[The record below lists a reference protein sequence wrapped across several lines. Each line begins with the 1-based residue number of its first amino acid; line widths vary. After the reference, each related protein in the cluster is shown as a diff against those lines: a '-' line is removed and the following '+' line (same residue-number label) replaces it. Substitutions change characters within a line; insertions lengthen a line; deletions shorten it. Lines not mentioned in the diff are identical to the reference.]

1 MSATAEAVPVP
12 AATDP
17 RGASPMAVRALAPE
31 RLFDH
36 ADRML
41 RAARSLCS
49 SPADADDLVQETFA
63 RVLAQPREL
72 RGGDEA
78 GYLLRALRNTHI
90 SERRSCT
97 RRPARYSPTG
107 EEIDRALDRGADPD
121 VVAHAHEVLAAIS
134 RLPAPFRDA
143 VVAVDVNGLSYAEAA
158 RALEV
163 RQGTIMSRLSRGRDR
178 LARALGAA

>member
-1 MSATAEAVPVP
+1 MSAT
-12 AATDP
+12 
-17 RGASPMAVRALAPE
+17 ALAPE

-36 ADRML
+36 ADRLM
-41 RAARSLCS
+41 RAARALCPS
-49 SPADADDLVQETFA
+49 TTDADDLVQETFV

-90 SERRSCT
+90 SEHRART
-97 RRPARYSPTG
+97 RRPARWSPTG
-107 EEIDRALDRGADPD
+107 EEIDMARDHGAGPD
-121 VVAHAHEVLAAIS
+121 VVAHAVEVLGAIA
-134 RLPAPFRDA
+134 RLPGPFRDA

-158 RALEV
+158 RALDV
-163 RQGTIMSRLSRGRDR
+163 RAGTIMSRVSRGRDR